1 LCQGFGQPNVL
12 KLPGDQYIARVY
24 SLLAKRFHLEEWEQ
38 SIRRTLEVIEGVH
51 AVISDQAATYRTEIL
66 EIILILLILTE
77 IVMAVTR
84 H

>member
-1 LCQGFGQPNVL
+1 
-12 KLPGDQYIARVY
+12 
-24 SLLAKRFHLEEWEQ
+24 
-38 SIRRTLEVIEGVH
+38 VIEGVH